1 MFRPIA
7 PLLCILCLIPA
18 FSCGRDEAWDVFAGR
33 SMAELVVRSAAG
45 MEKFDVMAFDSS
57 SGKLVCRGRADDGK
71 ASLTLP
77 LWTACDICLL
87 ANIPPE
93 DVSRIRCIGD
103 YVSSRVCLEDGSPF
117 SLPSSGRACNV
128 EVPSA
133 EVVVEASRLFS
144 KVSVLRIS
152 PLFMTDNP
160 PGRKV
165 TLNRI
170 YLVNVNG
177 SVPFEGT
184 AEVGEVWHNAL
195 FPEKDLPPQ
204 LQRLLVRD
212 MDYEVSDTTAIPLS
226 VELFCCP
233 NPVSNDVTFL
243 ENPEW
248 SPRNTR
254 VVVEFTVGSRK
265 TYYPVSLPS
274 MRSGTEY
281 RINGMILSGDGSPH
295 PDIPVDGRDFLDSD
309 IVVVPWRDSDVVCPL
324 Y

>member
-1 MFRPIA
+1 MFRPVA

-18 FSCGRDEAWDVFAGR
+18 FSCGRDEVGDAFSGR

-57 SGKLVCRGRADDGK
+57 SGKLVCRGRADDGR

-77 LWTACDICLL
+77 AWTGCDICLL
-87 ANIPPE
+87 SNIPPE
-93 DVSRIRCIGD
+93 DVSLIRCMED
-103 YVSSRVCLEDGSPF
+103 YVSSRVCLEDCSPF
-117 SLPSSGRACNV
+117 SLPASGRAYNV

-133 EVVVEASRLFS
+133 DVVVKAFHLFS
-144 KVSVLRIS
+144 KVSLLRIS
-152 PLFMTDNP
+152 PLFMADNP

-177 SVPFEGT
+177 SVPYDGT
-184 AEVGEVWHNAL
+184 AEAGDVWYNAL
-195 FPEKDLPPQ
+195 FPEKELSPS

-212 MDYEVSDTTAIPLS
+212 LEYEVSDTTAIPLS

-233 NPVSNDVTFL
+233 NPISNDVTFL

-265 TYYPVSLPS
+265 TYYPVSLPA

-281 RINGMILSGDGSPH
+281 RIKGMILSGAGSPH
-295 PDIPVDGRDFLDSD
+295 PDIPVDGRDFLNSD
-309 IVVVPWRDSDVVCPL
+309 IVVVPWQTGFLDAAF
-324 Y
+324 